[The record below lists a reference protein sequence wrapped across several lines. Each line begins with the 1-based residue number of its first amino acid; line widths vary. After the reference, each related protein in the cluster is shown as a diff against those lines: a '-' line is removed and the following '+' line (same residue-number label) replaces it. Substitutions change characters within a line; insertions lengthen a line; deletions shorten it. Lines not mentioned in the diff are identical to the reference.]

1 MTRKIKAYSDSGVLY
16 RRLLGYIGP
25 YKGVFAISVA
35 AMAVTAISETAFA
48 ALFKPIMDSG
58 FVTPDQRFI
67 AMIPW
72 LIMAVVVLRAV
83 FGFIADY
90 SMSWVGRRVVFDL
103 REAVF
108 DRMLQLPSSFYD
120 RHSSAAL
127 VSKLIYDVE
136 QSATATTDALTL
148 SVKDVLTAV
157 ALICWLL
164 YLDWVLTLVFLAFVP
179 VIAFG
184 IASAARRFRKSSES
198 IQSSM
203 TRIARVVKETVNG
216 HQLVKTFGAQQQ
228 EKESF
233 EDANQYNR
241 HQAMRKAGVA
251 ASMVPMVVVVMGAA
265 LALVITISVTR
276 SGADA
281 VSAGTFVSYLT
292 AVLMLTAPLKR
303 LAKINE
309 KIQMGI
315 AAAKSTFGVLDQE
328 PEHDPGEADMER
340 AGGEVAFEHV
350 TFVYEDSRSPAVRDI
365 DIHIRSG
372 ERIALVGPSGSGK
385 STLISMLLGFYRPS
399 SGVVRLDGRDIRE
412 LTLASLR
419 RQFAIVTQETMLFD
433 GTIRSNILYGSP
445 AQSEKRLEEVIE
457 AAHVAEFVSRL
468 PKGLD
473 TPVGERGGRLSG
485 GQRQRV
491 AIARALYKDAPVLI
505 LDEATSSLD
514 SVSERLVR
522 DATENLARNRTSIVI
537 AHRLFTVEHA
547 DRIFVMNE
555 GRVVEEGRHRDLI
568 ERGGMYTRLY
578 QTQQMEEQRIAV

>member
-1 MTRKIKAYSDSGVLY
+1 VTRKIKAYSDSGVLY

-72 LIMAVVVLRAV
+72 LIMAVVMLRAV

-340 AGGEVAFEHV
+340 AGGEVAFEQV

-445 AQSEKRLEEVIE
+445 APSEKRLEEVIE